1 MLEILLNKLSFNSLE
16 ELISL
21 PKKGTLFQVMLYAY
35 AQKNKLKNDMLYS
48 GVIPLKNFDNQFLAV
63 CQKQGRIKEPLLIDS
78 NILKDYEKVLFK
90 LLIEIFN
97 PKTPFVQIEDK
108 G

>member
-1 MLEILLNKLSFNSLE
+1 
-16 ELISL
+16 
-21 PKKGTLFQVMLYAY
+21 MLYAY
-35 AQKNKLKNDMLYS
+35 AQKNKLKNVMLYT

-78 NILKDYEKVLFK
+78 NVLKDYEKALFK

-97 PKTPFVQIEDK
+97 PKTTFDQIEDK

>member
-1 MLEILLNKLSFNSLE
+1 MQTKCPSFIYLTK
-16 ELISL
+16 ISWL
-21 PKKGTLFQVMLYAY
+21 
-35 AQKNKLKNDMLYS
+35 
-48 GVIPLKNFDNQFLAV
+48 VIPIKNFDNQFLAV

-97 PKTPFVQIEDK
+97 PKIPFDQIEDK